1 MKTIEQYTYNTFDG
15 IGKGYSSQ
23 VYKGRNEKTSK
34 FIFYMIRRISCNQ
47 INRPKIYQGLSPQKI
62 TPKWNLSIEATP

>member
-34 FIFYMIRRISCNQ
+34 FIFYKIRRISRNK
-47 INRPKIYQGLSPQKI
+47 INRPQIHKRLSPQK
-62 TPKWNLSIEATP
+62 TPPKLNLSIEATS